1 MPVSQNSRQKK
12 KLKLKE
18 IINIIESVAPLSNQ
32 ADWDNSGLQIGDKE
46 ASVSS
51 VLLCTDVTD
60 AVVKEAVEKGCELIV
75 SHHPLLFHGVKTIQ
89 GQTMVERCVI
99 MCIKHDIA
107 VYSAHTSLDTVL
119 HGISG
124 TLADKLGVT
133 NYHILEA
140 TNGDEVGYGVTGE
153 LEEPMPFG
161 TFVHMVKDALGAAA
175 VRYVEPKGGEQTMVK
190 RVALCGG
197 AGAEFMDKA
206 VKAGADVYV
215 SADWKHHE
223 LLEAVDKIG
232 VLDVGHWESEQFAG
246 EILASVL
253 VEKDGLNVI
262 LAEAD
267 QSPVK
272 AV

>member
-1 MPVSQNSRQKK
+1 M
-12 KLKLKE
+12 KLKE

-60 AVVKEAVEKGCELIV
+60 AVVKEAVAKGCELIV
-75 SHHPLLFHGVKTIQ
+75 SHHPLLFHGLKTIQ
-89 GQTMVERCVI
+89 GRTMVERCVVA
-99 MCIKHDIA
+99 CIKHDIA

-124 TLADKLGVT
+124 TLADKLGVA
-133 NYHILEA
+133 NYHILEP
-140 TNGDEVGYGVTGE
+140 TNGEEVGYGVVGE
-153 LEEPMPFG
+153 LADPM
-161 TFVHMVKDALGAAA
+161 TFIDFVREAKEVLGAAA
-175 VRYVEPKGGEQTMVK
+175 VRYIEPADGAETMVTK
-190 RVALCGG
+190 VAMCGG

-206 VKAGADVYV
+206 VAAGAEVYV

-223 LLEAVDKIG
+223 LLEAVGKIG
-232 VLDVGHWESEQFAG
+232 VLDVGHWESEHFAG
-246 EILASVL
+246 EILASAL
-253 VEKDGLNVI
+253 VERDDLNVI

-267 QSPVK
+267 KSPVK